1 MQIGVVIPQNEI
13 GHDPT
18 QIAAWARDVEAAGFA
33 YLDVFDHVLGGAD
46 SAEYG
51 PYTHEHE
58 FHEPFVLY
66 GFLAGQVRLDLAIGV
81 LVLPQR
87 QTALVAKQSAEVDL
101 LSEGRL
107 RLGVGIGWNPV
118 EYEALGM
125 DFATRAVRIEEQIGV
140 LRALWTDELV
150 EHRGDHH
157 TITRAGIVP
166 RPRQRPIPIWMGG
179 GAVPVVLDRIGRL
192 ADGWIVHDP
201 HVERV
206 REPLAAVR
214 GAADR
219 AGRDPAAIG
228 VQGRID
234 VHGSLDEERLARA
247 LDGWRDVGADYVSI
261 HTRGQGGVAAHRAL
275 VEVLAARCAEHL
287 DPVARGVVA
296 ADPAVSADAAVT
308 GASTL
313 PSVRLD
319 G

>member
-1 MQIGVVIPQNEI
+1 MQVGVVIPQNEI
-13 GHDPT
+13 GHVPA

-46 SAEYG
+46 AAAYG

-66 GFLAGQVRLDLAIGV
+66 GFLAGQVRLGLTIGV

-87 QTALVAKQSAEVDL
+87 QTALVAKQAAEVDL
-101 LSEGRL
+101 LCEGRL

-125 DFATRAVRIEEQIGV
+125 DFATRAVRIEEQIAV

-150 EHRGDHH
+150 EYRGADH
-157 TITRAGIVP
+157 TITRAGIAP
-166 RPRQRPIPIWMGG
+166 RSRQWPIPIWMGG
-179 GAVPVVLDRIGRL
+179 GAAPAVLDRIGRL

-201 HVERV
+201 HVEQV
-206 REPLAAVR
+206 PQPLAAVR
-214 GAADR
+214 AAAER
-219 AGRDPAAIG
+219 AGRDPGSIG

-234 VHGSLDEERLARA
+234 VHGTLDDDRLARA
-247 LDGWRDVGADYVSI
+247 LDGWRAAGADYVSI
-261 HTRGQGGVAAHRAL
+261 HGRGQGGIDAHRAL
-275 VEVLAARCAEHL
+275 IEVLAERCAEHL
-287 DPVARGVVA
+287 DPPVASGEVI
-296 ADPAVSADAAVT
+296 ADTASPAVAQPSPSA
-308 GASTL
+308 
-313 PSVRLD
+313 SVRLD